1 MIDVMSTGL
10 PAMSLVKWIAALS
23 PIILVLVLMLALKV
37 SGARAGVIGWLF
49 SAVIVYFVFG
59 GGPDVLVS
67 GTIKGFWQTLIVL
80 YIIWSSMFLYNV
92 VNETG
97 AFKTIA
103 AKFTEMTNGNK
114 TLQLLILGWCF
125 PTFIQ
130 GVCGFGVPVAVA
142 TPLLIGLGFDP
153 LVSCIT
159 ALLGHS
165 WGIAFGSL
173 GSMYN
178 AIISVTVGAGDP
190 MIPQIAFWGSI
201 LVALGG
207 FLVGL
212 CILHNYGSKVLH
224 NVGQAFAEGL
234 VAVIFLALV
243 MGLTLIGVAFVS
255 PEIGCFVAGA
265 AGLVLG
271 VAVLPKL
278 KKFAPVEGAEAG
290 EKTSWGDFL
299 KAFSA
304 YLFLIVVV
312 FAALLI
318 NPVKSFLNSLLTLG
332 FAMPAT
338 SLSAANDL
346 GIVYTNA
353 AVAKYAGIKFFTTP
367 GTLIFVTS
375 FIAILYYKSQGM
387 MPETG
392 VKDAW
397 LKTVKQSTGST
408 CTTIP
413 MLMMAILLLE
423 GGLTTYTAY
432 GIAMAVGNFY
442 PILAPFI
449 ALLGGFV
456 TSSGTASN
464 QLFGALQ
471 YNVASILGISA
482 PIILGQQSAQAA
494 LSNSFS
500 PSNCA
505 LGTGVS
511 GQSGREGE
519 ILAVTA
525 VYNAFQSLV
534 IGLVG
539 FIMIKMGLGL

>member
-10 PAMSLVKWIAALS
+10 PAMDLVKWILALF
-23 PIILVLVLMLALKV
+23 PIVLVLVLMLAFKV
-37 SGARAGVIGWLF
+37 SGARSGVIGWIA
-49 SAVIVYFVFG
+49 SAIIVYFVFG
-59 GGPDVLVS
+59 GGPDLIVS

-97 AFKTIA
+97 SFKVIA

-178 AIISVTVGAGDP
+178 AIISVTVGAGHE
-190 MIPQIAFWGSI
+190 MIPAIAFWGSI
-201 LVALGG
+201 MVALGG
-207 FLVGL
+207 VLVGL
-212 CILHNYGSKVLH
+212 CILHNYGAKVLK
-224 NVGQAFAEGL
+224 NVGKAFAEGL
-234 VAVIFLALV
+234 VAVIFLSVV
-243 MGLTLIGVAFVS
+243 MGAVLIGVAFVS

-265 AGLVLG
+265 AGLVAG
-271 VAVLPKL
+271 VVVLPKL
-278 KKFAPVEGAEAG
+278 PQFKGNGEEGEA
-290 EKTSWGDFL
+290 TSWGDFL

-304 YLFLIVVV
+304 YLFLILVV

-318 NPVKSFLNSLLTLG
+318 TPVKSFLNSLLTLG

-338 SLSAANDL
+338 SLNIVNDL
-346 GIVYTNA
+346 GLTFTNA
-353 AVAKYAGIKFFTTP
+353 EVAKYAGIKFFTTP
-367 GTLIFVTS
+367 GTLIFVTAA
-375 FIAILYYKSQGM
+375 IAIVYYKSQGM

-471 YNVASILGISA
+471 YNVATILGISA
-482 PIILGQQSAQAA
+482 PIILGQQSASAA

-511 GQSGREGE
+511 NQSGREGE
-519 ILAVTA
+519 ILAVTGM
-525 VYNAFQSLV
+525 YNAFQSAV
-534 IGLVG
+534 IGIVG
-539 FIMIKMGLGL
+539 YVMIMMGLGL